1 MEQEKNSLS
10 KVLRHDGSYF
20 YIKELGVTNGLY
32 KYMMADWQGNK
43 LGKPII
49 FYSHTQR
56 SKLSKIETE
65 YFDNNLLSKKRL
77 NKYLNTNLYIG
88 GIKKINNV
96 PIREIKEGIIINP
109 NYKVYLR
116 NSNYILIELVTTT
129 ELKEYNIFEFINR
142 KTIIDFKESL
152 GLYSEKDLLNLN
164 DELDYV
170 LINLLNSKRVEEK
183 LTSSNGYLGT
193 VEKVNGEYR
202 KVYDKT
208 TESKVK
214 QIKKQIIDL
223 TN

>member
-10 KVLRHDGSYF
+10 KVLRHDGSFF
-20 YIKELGVTNGLY
+20 YIKELGKSKGLY

-77 NKYLNTNLYIG
+77 NKYINTNLYIG

-96 PIREIKEGIIINP
+96 PLREMKEGITIIP

-116 NSNYILIELVTTT
+116 DINYILIEQITQ
-129 ELKEYNIFEFINR
+129 EEIKEYNIFEFINR
-142 KTIIDFKESL
+142 KTLIDFKESL

-170 LINLLNSKRVEEK
+170 LTNLLNSKRIEEK
-183 LTSSNGYLGT
+183 QISSNGYLGT

-202 KVYDKT
+202 KIYNKSSET
-208 TESKVK
+208 KVK
-214 QIKKQIIDL
+214 QLKNK
-223 TN
+223 

>member
-10 KVLRHDGSYF
+10 KVLRHDGSFF
-20 YIKELGVTNGLY
+20 YIKELGKSKGLY
-32 KYMMADWQGNK
+32 KYMMVDWQGNK

-77 NKYLNTNLYIG
+77 NKYINTNLYIG

-96 PIREIKEGIIINP
+96 PLREMKEGITIIP

-116 NSNYILIELVTTT
+116 DINYILIEQITQ
-129 ELKEYNIFEFINR
+129 EEIKEYNIFEFINR
-142 KTIIDFKESL
+142 KTLIDFKESL

-170 LINLLNSKRVEEK
+170 LTNLLNSKRIEEK
-183 LTSSNGYLGT
+183 QISSNGYLGT

-202 KVYDKT
+202 KIYNKSSET
-208 TESKVK
+208 KVK
-214 QIKKQIIDL
+214 QLKNK
-223 TN
+223 